1 MTAVLTAT
9 GPATAARRPAERRTQ
24 PVRAADARAGRSGSP
39 RGAFRLTPPESVTA
53 WTAQLPSL
61 PSDPDVAT
69 VNAVVAGVRDGL
81 SRDEVLALAGVPVP
95 VVVDIV
101 VDLGSKCAQMNKRGP
116 KIKSIRRGSAGERAS
131 FTRDGDVVSVR
142 TAAGWAGEDGAADIR
157 RAYAALLSSDET
169 LVLNAVA
176 RWSEAHVAEQ
186 PLTYTH
192 IADLYSSARGLL
204 PQLHLVIE
212 HPSSVR
218 AYLKAW
224 RLLDDAAHEAMTAI
238 AHLTSG
244 HARPDTARAAVRSAF
259 GCCRRPPTSTGSPPP
274 SSPPRPGPSGWPPRA
289 ASTRPSPSCARTSR
303 PARRASCPAPSRT

>member
-1 MTAVLTAT
+1 M
-9 GPATAARRPAERRTQ
+9 
-24 PVRAADARAGRSGSP
+24 
-39 RGAFRLTPPESVTA
+39 
-53 WTAQLPSL
+53 
-61 PSDPDVAT
+61 
-69 VNAVVAGVRDGL
+69 
-81 SRDEVLALAGVPVP
+81 PVP

-142 TAAGWAGEDGAADIR
+142 TAAGWAGEDGAGDIR

-218 AYLKAW
+218 
-224 RLLDDAAHEAMTAI
+224 
-238 AHLTSG
+238 
-244 HARPDTARAAVRSAF
+244 
-259 GCCRRPPTSTGSPPP
+259 PT
-274 SSPPRPGPSGWPPRA
+274 
-289 ASTRPSPSCARTSR
+289 
-303 PARRASCPAPSRT
+303 